1 MVYLEHATIPPSVHN
16 PRETHV
22 NTRVTVVTV
31 VTTVARMSVS
41 LPPSTTPPRRLVAV
55 VVDHSQVAVGEGTSL
70 VEAVVA
76 AVALAEGDN
85 R

>member
-22 NTRVTVVTV
+22 NTRVTV

>member
-22 NTRVTVVTV
+22 NTRVTVVT
-31 VTTVARMSVS
+31 TEARMSVS